1 MNISGILAINK
12 SGMNGLQ
19 NNMDNIA
26 NNIANSDTVG
36 YKNRDTTFQELVN
49 NQTTTQ
55 ETNLISGTNLG
66 LNTGVAVNGESVN
79 FTQGSLQQTGSATD
93 FAIQGQ
99 GFFGVYGQNGEL
111 LLTRDGSFKRDST
124 GQLVNASGNKVA
136 VDATVP
142 ETNWPKGDLSV
153 ASDGSISIVNNGNST
168 SVGKLR
174 MYLPQN
180 NEDLVSV
187 GNNNYTVTNENQL
200 QVMTNASVKQG
211 YLETSTVDLAS
222 SMTDMIATQRAY
234 QMNAKA
240 LQSTD
245 DMFEVINRLA
255 D

>member
-1 MNISGILAINK
+1 MNISGIFAINK

-36 YKNRDTTFQELVN
+36 YKSNDTTFQELVN
-49 NQTTTQ
+49 NQTTTA
-55 ETNLISGTNLG
+55 EVNLTSGTKLG
-66 LNTGVAVNGESVN
+66 LNTGVAVNGESIN
-79 FTQGSLQQTGSATD
+79 FVQGSLQQTGITND

-99 GFFGVYGQNGEL
+99 GFFGTYNQDGEL
-111 LLTRDGSFKRDST
+111 LLTRDGSFKRDNA
-124 GQLVNASGNKVA
+124 GQLVNANGDKVA
-136 VDATVP
+136 VDTTIP
-142 ETNWPKGDLSV
+142 EENWPSGTLSV
-153 ASDGSISIVNNGNST
+153 TSDGTINIVNNGNST

-174 MYLPQN
+174 IYLPQN
-180 NEDLVSV
+180 NEDLVSA
-187 GNNNYTVTNENQL
+187 GNNNYTVTNNDRL
-200 QVMTNASVKQG
+200 QVMTNANIKQG
-211 YLETSTVDLAS
+211 YLEASTVDLAS

-234 QMNAKA
+234 QLNAKA

>member
-1 MNISGILAINK
+1 MNISGILSINK
-12 SGMNGLQ
+12 SGINGLQ

-26 NNIANSDTVG
+26 NNIANSETIG
-36 YKNRDTTFQELVN
+36 YKNRNTTFQELVN
-49 NQTTTQ
+49 NQTTAQ
-55 ETNLISGTNLG
+55 EANLTAGTNLG
-66 LNTGVAVNGESVN
+66 LNTGVGVNSESVN
-79 FTQGSLQQTGSATD
+79 FTQGSLQQTGKTTD

-99 GFFGVYGQNGEL
+99 GFFGIYNQNGEL
-111 LLTRDGSFKRDST
+111 LLTRDGSFTRDST

-136 VDATVP
+136 VDATIP
-142 ETNWPKGDLSV
+142 ETSWPSGDLNV
-153 ASDGSISIVNNGNST
+153 ASDGNISIVNNGIST

-187 GNNNYTVTNENQL
+187 GNNNYTVKNGDQL
-200 QVMTNASVKQG
+200 QVMANPSIKQG
-211 YLETSTVDLAS
+211 YLETSTVDLAD

-255 D
+255 N

>member
-1 MNISGILAINK
+1 MNISGILSINK

-26 NNIANSDTVG
+26 NNIANSDTTG
-36 YKNRDTTFQELVN
+36 YKSRNTAFQELVN
-49 NQTTTQ
+49 NQTTA
-55 ETNLISGTNLG
+55 EEVNLTSGTSLG
-66 LNTGVAVNGESVN
+66 LNAGVGVNGESIA
-79 FTQGSLQQTGSATD
+79 FTQGSLQQTGITTD
-93 FAIQGQ
+93 LAIQGQ
-99 GFFGVYGQNGEL
+99 GFFGVYGQDGQL

-124 GQLVNASGNKVA
+124 GQLVDASGNKVA
-136 VDATVP
+136 IDATIP
-142 ETNWPKGDLSV
+142 ETSWPSGELSV

-168 SVGKLR
+168 AVGKIR

-180 NEDLVSV
+180 NEDLVSA
-187 GNNNYTVTNENQL
+187 GNNNYTVVNGDQL
-200 QVMTNASVKQG
+200 QVMTNPNIKQG
-211 YLETSTVDLAS
+211 YLETSTVDLAD

-245 DMFEVINRLA
+245 DMFEVIDRLA